1 MLLPSAEEPPRG
13 PPDGRRDRPRADTR
27 RPRASD
33 ACSPRPSSS
42 PAVSAPEKPESGG
55 RGAET
60 LQRAG
65 EGSRPRA
72 GSDRSRRLSR
82 KRRRGPRRGKTE
94 GQGLRAGTARA
105 ALLVSGGNLE
115 LAGDCHAKPHSQGTM
130 ASSGNNSGCHEGEGW
145 SQRPRMLLSAE
156 DARGSPL
163 AAPPPNSHGAGG
175 ARPGRDRR
183 RRQGFRAGP
192 WLRAPRRCR
201 QWKSSDGRRTLE
213 PTGSRRDGP
222 DDPGHRRGRQWS
234 PLPKA
239 SAQPTNI
246 CRATSVGLVLSKV
259 WVHSQLRSN
268 RRGPQDPA
276 QRLVGSQAHGARRR
290 PLRGGT

>member
-1 MLLPSAEEPPRG
+1 MSRKATLPG
-13 PPDGRRDRPRADTR
+13 DDGI
-27 RPRASD
+27 
-33 ACSPRPSSS
+33 
-42 PAVSAPEKPESGG
+42 VWK
-55 RGAET
+55 
-60 LQRAG
+60 QFW
-65 EGSRPRA
+65 
-72 GSDRSRRLSR
+72 LSR
-82 KRRRGPRRGKTE
+82 
-94 GQGLRAGTARA
+94 
-105 ALLVSGGNLE
+105 GGGVE
-115 LAGDCHAKPHSQGTM
+115 P
-130 ASSGNNSGCHEGEGW
+130 E
-145 SQRPRMLLSAE
+145 AE

-163 AAPPPNSHGAGG
+163 AAPPTNSH
-175 ARPGRDRR
+175 
-183 RRQGFRAGP
+183 GFRAGP

-201 QWKSSDGRRTLE
+201 QWKSGDGRRTLE

-246 CRATSVGLVLSKV
+246 CRATSVGLVPSKV

-276 QRLVGSQAHGARRR
+276 QRLVGSQVHGARRR

>member
-72 GSDRSRRLSR
+72 GSDRSPPPVPEAAARSTQREDGGSGAQSRDRPGSAAGQRRKLGVSRGLSR
-82 KRRRGPRRGKTE
+82 KATLPGDDGIVWKQFWLSRG
-94 GQGLRAGTARA
+94 
-105 ALLVSGGNLE
+105 GGVE
-115 LAGDCHAKPHSQGTM
+115 P
-130 ASSGNNSGCHEGEGW
+130 E
-145 SQRPRMLLSAE
+145 AE

-163 AAPPPNSHGAGG
+163 AAPPTNSHGAGG
-175 ARPGRDRR
+175 ARPRRDRR

-201 QWKSSDGRRTLE
+201 QWKSGDGRRTLE

-222 DDPGHRRGRQWS
+222 DDPGHRRGRQWP

-246 CRATSVGLVLSKV
+246 CPATSVGLVLSKV
-259 WVHSQLRSN
+259 WVHSQLRSS

-276 QRLVGSQAHGARRR
+276 QRLVGSQVHGARRR

>member
-1 MLLPSAEEPPRG
+1 M
-13 PPDGRRDRPRADTR
+13 
-27 RPRASD
+27 
-33 ACSPRPSSS
+33 
-42 PAVSAPEKPESGG
+42 
-55 RGAET
+55 
-60 LQRAG
+60 QRAG

-72 GSDRSRRLSR
+72 RSDRSRPLSR
-82 KRRRGPRRGKTE
+82 KRRRGPRGGKTE

-115 LAGDCHAKPHSQGTM
+115 LAGDCHPKPHSQGTM
-130 ASSGNNSGCHEGEGW
+130 ASSGNNSGCHQGEGW
-145 SQRPRMLLSAE
+145 SQRPRTP
-156 DARGSPL
+156 G
-163 AAPPPNSHGAGG
+163 AAPSPPRQRTVTELGV
-175 ARPGRDRR
+175 RGRGETEA

-192 WLRAPRRCR
+192 WLREPRRCL
-201 QWKSSDGRRTLE
+201 QWQSGDGRRTLK

-246 CRATSVGLVLSKV
+246 CRATSVGLVLPKV

-276 QRLVGSQAHGARRR
+276 QRLVGSQVHGARRR